1 MIEAMRYAWPLL
13 IVAISFLGCGDDSAP
28 SPEIDAGPEE
38 PEIVGVPDTSY
49 CQSVGDWDDDFITK
63 EEELLVLV
71 NEVRAKGAHCGP
83 QGAKA
88 PTGPL
93 EMEGALRCAA
103 RVHSLDMNERNFFAH
118 NNPSGQTPWYRIA
131 QAGYTEMPVGENIAF
146 GSSTAEGVME
156 QWMNS
161 PGHCANIMEPSY
173 DYMGA
178 GYLDGSVYGHTW
190 TQTFGGSY

>member
-1 MIEAMRYAWPLL
+1 MNTTWPFSIVLL
-13 IVAISFLGCGDDSAP
+13 VLMGGCGDTSDESAVF
-28 SPEIDAGPEE
+28 DAGPQE
-38 PEIVGVPDTSY
+38 PQIVGVPDIAY
-49 CQSVGDWDDDFITK
+49 CSSVGVWDDAFITK

-71 NEVRAKGAHCGP
+71 NDVRAKGAHCGP
-83 QGAKA
+83 HGLKA

-93 EMEGALRCAA
+93 DMEGSLRCAA

-131 QAGYTEMPVGENIAF
+131 QAGYTQSPVGENIAF

-178 GYLDGSVYGHTW
+178 GYLDGTVYGHTW

>member
-1 MIEAMRYAWPLL
+1 MNKAWPLL
-13 IVAISFLGCGDDSAP
+13 ILLIMVVGCG
-28 SPEIDAGPEE
+28 PEPAEQTVIDAGPTE
-38 PEIVGVPDTSY
+38 PEIADVPDNSYCRPVGVWDESY
-49 CQSVGDWDDDFITK
+49 IAK

-83 QGAKA
+83 HGAKA
-88 PTGPL
+88 PTHPL

-131 QAGYTEMPVGENIAF
+131 QAGYTATPVGENIAM
-146 GSSTAEGVME
+146 GRGTAEGVMQ

-178 GYLDGSVYGHTW
+178 GYTDGTVYGHTW